1 MSSIFGIGSSTDTT
15 STNTIGSLTST
26 VLGGTS
32 GSALGDMA
40 LIRSGAY
47 RKLLNAYYK
56 NESSSQAKNTEVD
69 KGEKVKLVSAKGDAS
84 ALSSA
89 AGKLMNTELTEEN
102 RESIKE
108 NLNAFVDSYNKLVD
122 SGSAVDTASI
132 LRNTLWMTQRT
143 SKTSGLLS
151 DIGVMVGTDNKLKF
165 DEEKFSAASLSTMKT
180 LFNGVDSFM
189 GKVVS
194 KADTIATLAGKTAS
208 TGTHASAYT
217 FSGSYDD
224 VSVSSMIDTLG

>member
-84 ALSSA
+84 ALSSV

-151 DIGVMVGTDNKLKF
+151 DIGVTVGTDNKLKF
-165 DEEKFSAASLSTMKT
+165 DEEKFSEASLSTMKT

-194 KADTIATLAGKTAS
+194 KADTIATLAGKTAA

-217 FSGSYDD
+217 FSGNYDD